1 MIRFQ
6 RIGRKN
12 DPAFRI
18 AVLEKTS
25 GPKAGTYVD
34 LVGSYNPKTKATT
47 VLADKIKDWVA
58 KGAQISPSV
67 MNLLIKEGVYE
78 GKKFASVSKKNLE
91 KNKAKNE
98 EAAAAAA
105 QAAAEAAAPKP
116 EPVVETPAEEVPAEE
131 VAEVVAETP
140 SEVEEAP
147 VEFAAEEATPVAAE
161 EEAAVAA
168 E

>member
-18 AVLEKTS
+18 VVLEKTS

-34 LVGSYNPKTKATT
+34 LVGSYNPKTKAATIQ
-47 VLADKIKDWVA
+47 ADKIKDWEA

-78 GKKFASVSKKNLE
+78 GKKIPAVSKKNLE

-98 EAAAAAA
+98 EAAAAALA
-105 QAAAEAAAPKP
+105 AEEAAKVAAREAAEAAKAAAEAPV
-116 EPVVETPAEEVPAEE
+116 EETPVVEESPAEAEETPAEEVA
-131 VAEVVAETP
+131 VVAE
-140 SEVEEAP
+140 
-147 VEFAAEEATPVAAE
+147 
-161 EEAAVAA
+161 
-168 E
+168 